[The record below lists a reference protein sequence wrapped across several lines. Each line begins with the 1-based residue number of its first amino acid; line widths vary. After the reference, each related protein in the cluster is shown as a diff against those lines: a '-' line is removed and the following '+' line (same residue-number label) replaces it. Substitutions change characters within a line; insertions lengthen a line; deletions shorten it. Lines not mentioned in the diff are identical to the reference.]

1 MSGLP
6 EALETAREA
15 GEVLSAAVLSQ
26 ENAEGLDGSG
36 LDFRDCRFQ
45 SCRLRNCDFTGAA
58 FYGCTFTGCLLENCR
73 LSATYWKDCRLSGC
87 KWVRGPA
94 PLPVE
99 GQRSGGDSASLCQL
113 FRRRLGAYFRE
124 GM

>member
-58 FYGCTFTGCLLENCR
+58 FYGCTFTGCLLEGLPPLR
-73 LSATYWKDCRLSGC
+73 LQMGR
-87 KWVRGPA
+87 RGPA

>member
-6 EALETAREA
+6 EAMEAAREA
-15 GEVLSAAVLSQ
+15 GEVLSAVVLSQ

-73 LSATYWKDCRLSGC
+73 LSAGLPPLRLQMGR
-87 KWVRGPA
+87 RGPA

-113 FRRRLGAYFRE
+113 FRRRLGAYFCE